1 MKYEDQ
7 RTQLLALREQHK
19 KNVSQNIENI
29 KAQLDLKQQIGLVV
43 GGGFVAILLI
53 FGGIKA
59 VVGSKKSEK
68 TTEKGEKNQKK
79 TVLSSLSNK
88 VSESVAQMLFDF
100 GKRLLSDL
108 FERINQNPSQK
119 K

>member
-53 FGGIKA
+53 FGGVKA
-59 VVGSKKSEK
+59 AIGSKKPEK
-68 TTEKGEKNQKK
+68 VAEKKQKK

-100 GKRLLSDL
+100 GKRLLNDF
-108 FERINQNPSQK
+108 FEKLNQSPAQK